1 MLSEL
6 AFVVTI
12 LLSAAEPPRPRIDAP
27 FQVIVNRAN
36 GVSSIRRDELSA
48 LFMRRTRSWRGGGEV
63 RPVEPPSRSRVREQ
77 FSRAIHGKSVA
88 YVTRYW
94 HRVIFAG
101 RGVPPA
107 ELGSDAAI
115 LEYVKAHRGAIGYI
129 ARETPPG
136 DGVKVIAVTP

>member
-6 AFVVTI
+6 ALVVTI
-12 LLSAAEPPRPRIDAP
+12 LSSAADAAQPRTDAP

-36 GVSSIRRDELSA
+36 AVSSISRAELSA
-48 LFMRRTRSWRGGGEV
+48 LFMRRKRSWRDGTEV
-63 RPVEPPSRSRVREQ
+63 RPVEPARTRLRDE

-101 RGVPPA
+101 RGVPPE
-107 ELGSDAAI
+107 ELPSDAAVI
-115 LEYVKAHRGAIGYI
+115 EFVKAHRGAIGYI
-129 ARETPPG
+129 ARGTLAG
-136 DGVKVIAVTP
+136 SDVKVIAVTR

>member
-1 MLSEL
+1 MLSQL
-6 AFVVTI
+6 ALVVTL
-12 LLSAAEPPRPRIDAP
+12 LLSAAEVTQPRTDVP
-27 FQVIVNRAN
+27 FQVVVNRAN
-36 GVSSIRRDELSA
+36 GVTTIRRADLSA
-48 LFMRRTRSWRGGGEV
+48 LFMRRTRSWRDGSEV
-63 RPVEPPSRSRVREQ
+63 RPVEPPSRSRVRED

-107 ELGSDAAI
+107 ELATDAAI

-129 ARETPPG
+129 ARATPAG
-136 DGVKVIAVTP
+136 DGVKVITVAP